1 MASSDSGRDH
11 QSEPSVRVTVGDAA
25 FGNQIQVGTTGSRQ
39 QQTVRLSQNPRVG
52 AFLLAYRQL
61 VDELHADDRDAALSH
76 LAIAEAELQ
85 SQHPD
90 EARLR
95 QTLES
100 LRSIAE
106 GVAGNATFHALLEL
120 GRQLF

>member
-1 MASSDSGRDH
+1 MAPSDPGREH

-39 QQTVRLSQNPRVG
+39 EQTVRLSENPRVG

-61 VDELHADDRDAALSH
+61 VDELHADERNAALSH
-76 LAIAEAELQ
+76 LAIAEAELR

-95 QTLES
+95 QALVS

-106 GVAGNATFHALLEL
+106 GVAGNAAFHALLEL